1 MKEEIGMI
9 LRLPFYRVTCLLT
22 AYVFFL
28 QVNGRA
34 LGLDSVKLLDQVKV
48 VGVKLQQFSAGT
60 KFKLLD
66 SLTAIQYQ
74 AGSLAD
80 ILGNEGG
87 LYIKSYGPGSL
98 STSSFRGGSSEQTA
112 VIWNGVPL
120 NNPMYGLI
128 DLSIIPSFLTDQVI
142 VQYGGAGSIWGS
154 GAMGGAIH
162 LNSVPVFNSGTQAE
176 IGSTVGSFG
185 LAQEQLK
192 LSVGSTKWFCTI
204 KAFEELAQNNFTFNN
219 YTLPGNP
226 LQTLQHGAFQQQG
239 LLSENTYKING
250 VQQINLMGWYQNNWR
265 EIPPTLLQNQSLAKQ
280 QDESIRLSSAWQRIA
295 VGSETY
301 LKFAFIHENL
311 FYHDSLSSI
320 SSNSQTQFVFGELEQ
335 VFKMG
340 ALSKLIVGG
349 NFSSAFAESV
359 SGGIN
364 NLTSHNQNKWSGY
377 ASYKMKSKSGKTRC
391 QLSLRE
397 ETYNNAAVPLI
408 ASCGADY
415 SPWQFLNLNANL
427 GNIYRTPTINELYW
441 QPGGNPLLLPEQGW
455 SGELGGKMELGKPVG
470 YGKAGL
476 GITCFDREVKNWIVW
491 LPGNSYWTPQ
501 NLQEVWSR
509 GMETNFNYSK
519 TYQQVNI
526 RLDVSTTYVA
536 STNEIG
542 LSPSDASVG
551 KQLLYVPRYSGMGSL
566 MIAYKKLTIRYTQTY
581 AGYRFTSTDDSQ
593 YLDPYSVASFFT
605 SYSTTLR
612 TKLNWEFYGVVNNCW
627 NTYYETMAYRP
638 MPGIN
643 YKIGVKLKLK
653 NREQVIQT

>member
-1 MKEEIGMI
+1 MKETIWMI

-128 DLSIIPSFLTDQVI
+128 DLSIVPSFLTNQVTI
-142 VQYGGAGSIWGS
+142 QYGGAGSIWGS
-154 GAMGGAIH
+154 GAMSGAIH
-162 LNSVPVFNSGTQAE
+162 LNSVPVFNSGTLAE

-185 LAQEQLK
+185 LVQEQIK
-192 LSVGSTKWFCTI
+192 LSMGAAKWYCTI
-204 KAFEELAQNNFTFNN
+204 KAFEEQVQNNFTFNN

-239 LLSENTYKING
+239 LLSENTYKISG
-250 VQQINLMGWYQNNWR
+250 VQQINLMAWYQNNWR

-280 QDESIRLSSAWQRIA
+280 QDECIRLSSAWQRIA
-295 VGSETY
+295 VGSETH
-301 LKFAFIHENL
+301 LKLAFIHENL
-311 FYHDSLSSI
+311 FYHDSLSSL
-320 SSNSQTQFVFGELEQ
+320 SSNSQTQFIFGELEQ
-335 VFKMG
+335 VFKIG
-340 ALSKLIVGG
+340 PLSKLIAGG

-359 SGGIN
+359 SGGTN
-364 NLTSHNQNKWSGY
+364 NLNGHNQNKWAGF
-377 ASYKMKSKSGKTRC
+377 ASYRINSKSGKATG
-391 QLSLRE
+391 QFSLRE
-397 ETYNNAAVPLI
+397 ETYNNAAVPLV
-408 ASCGADY
+408 AALGADY
-415 SPWQFLNLNANL
+415 YPWECLKLNANL

-441 QPGGNPLLLPEQGW
+441 LPGGNPLLLPEQGW
-455 SGELGGKMELGKPVG
+455 NGEIGGRLELGKQMG
-470 YGKAGL
+470 YGKVGL
-476 GITCFDREVKNWIVW
+476 GITYFDREVKNWIVW
-491 LPGNSYWTPQ
+491 LPSNSYWTPQ

-509 GMETNFNYSK
+509 GMETNLNYTK
-519 TYQQVNI
+519 TYRQVNI
-526 RLDVSTTYVA
+526 RLDVSTAYVA

-551 KQLLYVPRYSGMGSL
+551 KQLIYVPRYSGMGSL
-566 MIAYKKLTIRYTQTY
+566 MIAYKKLTVKYTQNY
-581 AGYRFTSTDDSQ
+581 AGLRFTSTDDSQ
-593 YLDPYSVASFFT
+593 YLDPYSVASLFIG
-605 SYSTTLR
+605 YTTALR
-612 TKLNWEFYGVVNNCW
+612 TKMNWEFYAVVNNCW
-627 NTYYETMAYRP
+627 NSYYETMAYRP

-643 YKIGVKLKLK
+643 FKVGVKVKLEK
-653 NREQVIQT
+653 K